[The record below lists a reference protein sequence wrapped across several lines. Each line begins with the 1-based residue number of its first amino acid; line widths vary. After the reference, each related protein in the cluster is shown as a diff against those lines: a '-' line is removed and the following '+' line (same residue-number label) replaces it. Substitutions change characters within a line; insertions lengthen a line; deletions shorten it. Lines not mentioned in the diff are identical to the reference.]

1 MQTTD
6 TFIGNQECKT
16 DLFHSSVN
24 SCTRIEFIC
33 ISEKKK
39 KKTKLFAL
47 VCEAGLNKSIKQ
59 MPVFYPVI
67 LFYDKNTFRLNK
79 TANKDSREMRK
90 NGLFPAR
97 MLNK

>member
-6 TFIGNQECKT
+6 TFIGNQESKT

-24 SCTRIEFIC
+24 TFFLNTRIHLNFW
-33 ISEKKK
+33 K

-67 LFYDKNTFRLNK
+67 LSYDKNTFRLNK
-79 TANKDSREMRK
+79 TANKDSKER
-90 NGLFPAR
+90 
-97 MLNK
+97 

>member
-6 TFIGNQECKT
+6 TFIGNQECKA

-39 KKTKLFAL
+39 TKLFAL
-47 VCEAGLNKSIKQ
+47 VCEAGLNKSTKQ

-67 LFYDKNTFRLNK
+67 FSYDKNTFRLNK
-79 TANKDSREMRK
+79 TANKDSKER
-90 NGLFPAR
+90 
-97 MLNK
+97 

>member
-6 TFIGNQECKT
+6 TFIGNQESKT

-24 SCTRIEFIC
+24 TFFLAPEYNSFEFL
-33 ISEKKK
+33 E

-67 LFYDKNTFRLNK
+67 LSYDKNTFRLNK
-79 TANKDSREMRK
+79 TANKDSKER
-90 NGLFPAR
+90 
-97 MLNK
+97 

>member
-1 MQTTD
+1 MD

-16 DLFHSSVN
+16 DLFHSSGN
-24 SCTRIEFIC
+24 TFFLIPELSSFAFLE
-33 ISEKKK
+33 

-47 VCEAGLNKSIKQ
+47 VCEAGLNNKSIKQ

-67 LFYDKNTFRLNK
+67 LSHDKNTFRLNK
-79 TANKDSREMRK
+79 TANKDSRERWEK
-90 NGLFPAR
+90 NGMFPAR